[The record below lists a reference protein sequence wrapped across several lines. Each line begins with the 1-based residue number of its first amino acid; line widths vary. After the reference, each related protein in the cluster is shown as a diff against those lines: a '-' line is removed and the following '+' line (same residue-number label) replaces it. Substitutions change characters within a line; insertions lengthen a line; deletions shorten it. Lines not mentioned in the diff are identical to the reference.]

1 MIYLI
6 DDNQREMRR
15 NEMGIH
21 FVDDNVFK
29 DVLIKIEKLKSN
41 ADLSFLSNAK
51 CILLHTTTED
61 IDENGNHLSKSTTN
75 ANYIKEHISDYGSK
89 IPIALF
95 SNQMSEITP
104 DTFDYDTNPNCIFQI
119 KKNIFYERLYDFLE
133 YYRQSQEVELRI
145 IAYGKSYK
153 ATEISRYS
161 KSLIESVIQK
171 ADGVFFKPT
180 WVKLSALRTFYEL
193 ADIGD
198 DFDSFV
204 VDLED
209 NPVTIEKFIE
219 NVSLIVESLTEF
231 NGKNN
236 YGWQK

>member
-29 DVLIKIEKLKSN
+29 DILIKKDKLEVN
-41 ADLSFLSNAK
+41 TDLSFLSNAK

-75 ANYIKEHISDYGSK
+75 ANHIKEHISDYGSN
-89 IPIALF
+89 IPIVLF

-104 DTFDYDTNPNCIFQI
+104 DTFDYDTNPNCIYQI

-133 YYRQSQEVELRI
+133 YYGQTQKIELRI
-145 IAYGKSYK
+145 IAYGKNYK
-153 ATEISRYS
+153 AVEISRYS
-161 KSLIESVIQK
+161 KALIESVIQK
-171 ADGVFFKPT
+171 GDSDVFKPT
-180 WVKLSALRTFYEL
+180 WVKLSTLRTFYEL
-193 ADIGD
+193 ADIGN
-198 DFDSFV
+198 DFDNFV
-204 VDLED
+204 YDLED
-209 NPVTIEKFIE
+209 NPVPVEKFIE
-219 NVSLIVESLTEF
+219 NVSLIVENLTEF

-236 YGWQK
+236 YDWQK